1 MTHFIIDCQ
10 TLDFDWSGA
19 GGLRASAKEL
29 APEKAQALPL
39 LLLRG
44 SPATSPDWV
53 GRENV
58 FWLAEQ
64 GLDAATKL
72 RDLFPDEN
80 VLPSAV
86 AHKPSSTFSLGQRY
100 SDDGFRYYV
109 PDMTTY
115 KTYRIEDGDQYLSDW
130 LAKAAQLG
138 FDAILFES
146 PDAVVE
152 AKGFDLDL
160 LEKAKRL
167 FSGRILMS
175 GGATEMVHFERLVA
189 EGGCFGALCSEA
201 ASMNLGLQEIA
212 DLLKPPPEET
222 SPQETE
228 GEAA

>member
-1 MTHFIIDCQ
+1 MTHLIIDCQ
-10 TLDFDWSGA
+10 SLDFDWSGA
-19 GGLRASAKEL
+19 GGLRALAKEL
-29 APEKAQALPL
+29 APEKAQDLPL

-44 SPATSPDWV
+44 SPATSPDWA

-64 GLDAATKL
+64 GLDAAAKL
-72 RDLFPDEN
+72 RDLFPGER

-86 AHKPSSTFSLGQRY
+86 AHKPSSTYSLGQNY
-100 SDDGFRYYV
+100 TGDGFRYYV
-109 PDMTTY
+109 PDMTTFR
-115 KTYRIEDGDQYLSDW
+115 TYRIEDGDQCLSDW

-138 FDAILFES
+138 FEAVLFES
-146 PDAVVE
+146 PDSAAE

-167 FSGRILMS
+167 FPGQIFMS
-175 GGATEMVHFERLVA
+175 GGATELVHFEKLVA
-189 EGGCFGALCSEA
+189 DGGCFGALAPQSVV
-201 ASMNLGLQEIA
+201 MRLGLQKIA